1 MKKYEKIYYILLDN
15 KDRKIQISKNV
26 YNFKKEIINDVS
38 QSLPNSYLISSQ
50 NFKNQINNLEGIDI
64 IYPNV
69 GENLDFMAIISKENQ
84 LKTNYLYR
92 EIDLF
97 CWQYCQK
104 GFFNFKK
111 NIPFILN
118 EIRNKY
124 L

>member
-15 KDRKIQISKNV
+15 EDRTIQISKNV
-26 YNFKKEIINDVS
+26 YNFKKEIMNDVS

-50 NFKNQINNLEGIDI
+50 NFKNQINKLEGIDI

-69 GENLDFMAIISKENQ
+69 GENLDFIAKISKENH

-118 EIRNKY
+118 EIRNKH

>member
-1 MKKYEKIYYILLDN
+1 M
-15 KDRKIQISKNV
+15 
-26 YNFKKEIINDVS
+26 NDVS

-50 NFKNQINNLEGIDI
+50 NFKNQINKLEGIDI

-69 GENLDFMAIISKENQ
+69 GENLDFIAKISEENH

-97 CWQYCQK
+97 VGSTAK
-104 GFFNFKK
+104 RFFNFKK

>member
-1 MKKYEKIYYILLDN
+1 MVNPLLLLLKKIE
-15 KDRKIQISKNV
+15 
-26 YNFKKEIINDVS
+26 
-38 QSLPNSYLISSQ
+38 
-50 NFKNQINNLEGIDI
+50 NQINKLEGIDI

-69 GENLDFMAIISKENQ
+69 GENLDFIAKISKENH

-118 EIRNKY
+118 EIRNKH